1 LAGVEGNF
9 EKVERQLGSAK
20 LGMVVALPARRF
32 VKLNVRPNEIFRAI
46 RGVDRARWLDNEIAI
61 VAEVVLD
68 LFLELA
74 RGNEGYATVLPDIAY
89 QLNQLL
95 LAFLLNPTDPGSEGL
110 VEFVRNDY
118 AGLAS
123 ARVILALLDKL
134 ANLRDL
140 DGFNARYRKAHI
152 RHNGR
157 SPIAQ

>member
-1 LAGVEGNF
+1 MAGVEGNF
-9 EKVERQLGSAK
+9 EKVERH
-20 LGMVVALPARRF
+20 
-32 VKLNVRPNEIFRAI
+32 PNEIFRAI

-152 RHNGR
+152 RYNGR